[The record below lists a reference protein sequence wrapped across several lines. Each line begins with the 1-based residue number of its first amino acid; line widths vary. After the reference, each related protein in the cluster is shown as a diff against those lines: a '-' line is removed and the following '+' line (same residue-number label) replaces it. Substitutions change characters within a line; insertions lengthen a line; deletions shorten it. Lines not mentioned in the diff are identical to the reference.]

1 LKIFGV
7 REEKVISFVLVL
19 VILEKFVLH
28 SENIKNN
35 CEKI

>member
-1 LKIFGV
+1 MILEDF
-7 REEKVISFVLVL
+7 RDFNVLVL